1 MILSPVPSSDPD
13 QPLVQLA
20 NMALS
25 IQPVFW
31 NPMTQ
36 DLGITYQD
44 LANAQA
50 IQLVGLA
57 SSCILFIPLTKK
69 YGRRST
75 YVFSTA
81 LVAASSWWTAYMTTK
96 VELYLTSLLYGLAAS
111 TTDTSVEM
119 SRATAN
125 GIYAVAV
132 MGGSFLTPMIAGV
145 QAEAQ
150 GWRVSYMTL
159 ASFMTAIHVIFIFF
173 FEENKWIPTIEG
185 TQASTYTTNG
195 KIDLEAA
202 PSATPSTW
210 QRYRHA
216 MRFLTQTD
224 ESLLK
229 LAIAPVYTCF
239 MPHVVFGW
247 LQLASGVCWL
257 VVLSSVLTIVFAA
270 PPYNFN
276 PAQVGYMYTGP
287 TIGTILSFFYGG
299 PLTDWA
305 IVKLSRRRGGVF
317 EAEMRLYPLILPA
330 IVSTGGLI
338 MFGATADRGMHYIY
352 PSIGGAMFAFGF
364 GSTTDISL
372 TMVLDAFPL
381 LVGQTFVA
389 ITFFRCAIS
398 IIGPFTITPW
408 LDRSWYTLGY
418 LGKEGTYLACAE
430 ISKAVCR
437 VGGLPCLT

>member
-1 MILSPVPSSDPD
+1 MSDRRNDDSAVADQIDVPGTLLLLTTHNGGGGSEDVILNPVPSSDPD
-13 QPLVQLA
+13 QPLNWPTWRKSLNYGLLTSMTLA
-20 NMALS
+20 VFTALS

-57 SSCILFIPLTKK
+57 SSCVLFIPLTKK

-81 LVAASSWWTAYMTTK
+81 LVAASSWWMAYMKTK

-111 TTDTSVEM
+111 TTDTSIEM
-119 SRATAN
+119 SINDLFFVHQRATAN

-159 ASFMTAIHVIFIFF
+159 AGFMSAIHVIFIFF

-305 IVKLSRRRGGVF
+305 IVRLSRRSGGVF

-338 MFGATADRGMHYIY
+338 MFGATADRVR
-352 PSIGGAMFAFGF
+352 
-364 GSTTDISL
+364 T
-372 TMVLDAFPL
+372 
-381 LVGQTFVA
+381 
-389 ITFFRCAIS
+389 
-398 IIGPFTITPW
+398 
-408 LDRSWYTLGY
+408 
-418 LGKEGTYLACAE
+418 
-430 ISKAVCR
+430 
-437 VGGLPCLT
+437 